1 MQIKLS
7 EMENLEIENSKM
19 DSFVININSLIKDA
33 ERGEEIDI
41 ESFKNSMK
49 EISVIDLP
57 YAKYLMKSSMDF
69 LEYIDF
75 LKKETC
81 NKKTIICSITY
92 GKWKTLN
99 NQDHFSI

>member
-1 MQIKLS
+1 MK
-7 EMENLEIENSKM
+7 NLKIERSKM
-19 DSFVININSLIKDA
+19 DAFAISINSLIRDVEK
-33 ERGEEIDI
+33 GEEIDI